1 MLRIEPRVQGVTAEL
16 ITLYSQLQPSTL
28 GHLTDFGFLR
38 GIQPLFRPIRMLG
51 NAVTVRIPHLDSTAI
66 RHALQQVM
74 PGDVIVVD
82 MSGDDFRAC
91 WGEFRTYVAM
101 KKEVAGVVIS
111 GCATD
116 VKVIRELNFPVFA
129 TGTSALTT
137 RSLDM
142 EGEVNTPISV
152 CGVTV
157 QPGDLIIG
165 DDDGV
170 FAVHPDYAQMLGE
183 QALAKQQQEELN
195 RQKYGYDLIKPYPT
209 PKI

>member
-1 MLRIEPRVQGVTAEL
+1 MIRIEPRVQGVTEEL
-16 ITLYSQLQPSTL
+16 RTLYNQLQPSTL

-38 GIQPLFRPIRMLG
+38 GIQPLFRPIRLLG

-129 TGTSALTT
+129 VGTSALTT
-137 RSLDM
+137 RSLEL

-157 QPGDLIIG
+157 HPGDIVLG

-170 FAVHPDYAQMLGE
+170 FVVRPQHAQVLGE
-183 QALAKQQQEELN
+183 QALAKQVQEEIN
-195 RQKYGYDLIKPYPT
+195 RQKYGYHLIKPYPSL
-209 PKI
+209 